1 MIAPL
6 VILGLTD
13 VILGTDDGH
22 RPALEAFEYNGGF
35 GLGVPLASLHGRSLL
50 CGSATVYSVQ
60 VAPVL
65 AGSSIR
71 LFGFNLSRS
80 TLNNLKIKTSEYYSE
95 TKRKILDRIVCGS
108 LVHADETRANIKG
121 KSAYVWVLTN
131 LNEVVYILAES
142 REGEVIQKLLS
153 NFKGVLVP
161 DFYAAYDSIECP

>member
-1 MIAPL
+1 MVEPGLTLRLLGDLKRFGRVRQKLIAPL

-65 AGSSIR
+65 AGSSIGQ
-71 LFGFNLSRS
+71 LA
-80 TLNNLKIKTSEYYSE
+80 IVIE
-95 TKRKILDRIVCGS
+95 RKPQP
-108 LVHADETRANIKG
+108 AF
-121 KSAYVWVLTN
+121 
-131 LNEVVYILAES
+131 
-142 REGEVIQKLLS
+142 VIA
-153 NFKGVLVP
+153 
-161 DFYAAYDSIECP
+161 FYFSPPLCRKQN